1 MGAVAKGL
9 TSWLP
14 PILTYDPRMSELMRL
29 ANECE
34 ADRVDQFYA
43 ALHESVYGPSRKWR
57 HVRVE
62 SETRS
67 ITDIGYSD
75 NAGPAPLA
83 RRFLMLFRVVVVI
96 RALVAFAIVSVFRDR
111 AQD

>member
-1 MGAVAKGL
+1 
-9 TSWLP
+9 
-14 PILTYDPRMSELMRL
+14 MSESMRL
-29 ANECE
+29 ANDCK

-43 ALHESVYGPSRKWR
+43 ALHESAYSRKWR

-67 ITDIGYSD
+67 ITDT
-75 NAGPAPLA
+75 APLA
-83 RRFLMLFRVVVVI
+83 RRFMMLLRVVVVI
-96 RALVAFAIVSVFRDR
+96 RAFAIVSVFPDR